1 MALAT
6 QCPHC
11 HTTFRVAADQLKL
24 RGGIVRCGTCHEV
37 FDGNAALIDLNA
49 PPRPTPETEAEAEP
63 SASAAFDAEVAAIDA
78 RAEDEPVYTLDFDT
92 TFDPFG
98 ILPKA
103 SEPEPAADQQSE
115 LDLAP
120 APQSAPELEPEPESE
135 PEPVPEPEREPE
147 PEPALE
153 SEPEPEPEHEAP
165 PLREAEPDP
174 APLPQPEPEPDQPVP
189 PSPAVDIEH
198 GPLPLLRQAAASD
211 PTPAAVPAAMPV
223 AKSRNKAAHK
233 PRPKPPEPAPA
244 VLPPENDEPEFVK
257 RARELERTGGK
268 RQVAMLAGAIALAI
282 LLLVQGVTT
291 LRNEL
296 VARFPAM
303 GPAIAGVCGL
313 LHCRLELPAQADA
326 LSIETG
332 ALEPIGGDTYSFVTL
347 LRNQSALTQSWPY
360 IELELTDAADKPLLR
375 RVFGPKDYLPAGT
388 DPAKGF
394 GARSEQPVRLYFEL
408 KQLKASGYHI
418 AVFYP

>member
-49 PPRPTPETEAEAEP
+49 PPRPTPETAPEAEPDGEP
-63 SASAAFDAEVAAIDA
+63 SASAAFDAEVASIDA
-78 RAEDEPVYTLDFDT
+78 SAEDEPVYTLDFDT

-103 SEPEPAADQQSE
+103 SEPEPAADQQAE

-120 APQSAPELEPEPESE
+120 K
-135 PEPVPEPEREPE
+135 
-147 PEPALE
+147 
-153 SEPEPEPEHEAP
+153 PEPEPEF
-165 PLREAEPDP
+165 EAEPEP
-174 APLPQPEPEPDQPVP
+174 EQEPAPEPQPEQEPEPLAETEAAPLPQPEPDQPVL
-189 PSPAVDIEH
+189 PSPVVDIEH

-211 PTPAAVPAAMPV
+211 PTPAAAPVPMAV
-223 AKSRNKAAHK
+223 AKPKSKSAHK
-233 PRPKPPEPAPA
+233 PRPKPPEPAP
-244 VLPPENDEPEFVK
+244 VVVPPENDEPEFVK

-268 RQVAMLAGAIALAI
+268 RQIAMLAGSVALAI
-282 LLLVQGVTT
+282 LLLVQGVST
-291 LRNEL
+291 LRNVL

-303 GPAIAGVCGL
+303 APAITSVCGL
-313 LHCRLELPAQADA
+313 LHCKLELPAQADA
-326 LSIETG
+326 LAIETG

-347 LRNQSALTQSWPY
+347 LRNQSALTQTWPY
-360 IELELTDAADKPLLR
+360 IELELTDATDKPLLR
-375 RVFGPKDYLPAGT
+375 RVFVPKDYLPPGT